1 MSAGSDQPSARLA
14 HLDTCAVSD
23 ALDRLGLAGT
33 VHGIHR
39 AWACP
44 RIAGRVV
51 TVRLTDDE
59 PASSP
64 RRHLGAAAIVEAG
77 QGDVIVMAAGGRTD
91 AAVWGGLLSLAAA
104 TRGVGGVIVDGA
116 CRDVDDSQE
125 LGFPVYARVAVPT
138 TARGRIVE
146 ETTGAP
152 VEVAGTLVRTGD
164 LAIADGSGVVFV
176 AAERAGEVVTLAQEL
191 AARERLMAQELR
203 TGKSVLDVMGTS
215 YESMLRGG

>member
-1 MSAGSDQPSARLA
+1 M
-14 HLDTCAVSD
+14 
-23 ALDRLGLAGT
+23 T
-33 VHGIHR
+33 VK
-39 AWACP
+39 
-44 RIAGRVV
+44 
-51 TVRLTDDE
+51 LTDHE
-59 PASSP
+59 PGSSP
-64 RRHLGAAAIVEAG
+64 PRHLGAAAIVGAG
-77 QGDVIVMAAGGRTD
+77 PGDVIVMAAGGRTD
-91 AAVWGGLLSLAAA
+91 AAVWGGLLSRAAA

-125 LGFPVYARVAVPT
+125 LGFPVYARAAVPT

-176 AAERAGEVVTLAQEL
+176 AAERASEVVTLAEEL
-191 AARERLMAQELR
+191 AALERLMAQELR